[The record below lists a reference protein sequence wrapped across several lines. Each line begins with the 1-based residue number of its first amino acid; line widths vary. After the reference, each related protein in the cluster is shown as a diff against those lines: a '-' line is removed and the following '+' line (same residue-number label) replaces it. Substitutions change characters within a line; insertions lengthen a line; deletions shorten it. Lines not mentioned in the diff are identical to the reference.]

1 MIDLLDYPIAF
12 ETADFEQLNQLL
24 DDKQYSKIV
33 VLLDENT
40 EQHCWPILQ
49 HAIQSWQPI
58 SITVPAGEQHK
69 NIQTCQYIWQQFMQL
84 KVDRK
89 AVLINLGGGVL
100 GDMGGFCAATF
111 KRGFDFIQVP
121 TTLLAQVDASVGGK
135 LGVDFEGVKNSIGLF
150 AAPQAVYLHP
160 AFFQTLPKAELYSG
174 YAEMI
179 KHALLQ
185 QEKHWRAFL
194 PTFFPPQQWQ
204 TSIQTSIQVKKNIVQ
219 QDPLEQGLRKQLN
232 LGHTIGHAIESLSW
246 ETSSPLLH
254 GEAVALGTLMEAYLS
269 WRILGW
275 PLGELETLNTYI
287 RALYAPY
294 DLGAI
299 DQEAIWQLILQD
311 KKNSHQQVAF
321 TLLHQDGTVAIN
333 QAVSKD
339 LVQEALHYYQTNERP
354 SL

>member
-12 ETADFEQLNQLL
+12 ETAAFEQLNQQLNE
-24 DDKQYSKIV
+24 KQYSKIV

-40 EQHCWPILQ
+40 QQHCWPILHQ
-49 HAIQSWQPI
+49 AIQQWQPV

-69 NIQTCQYIWQQFMQL
+69 NISTCQYIWQQLMQL

-100 GDMGGFCAATF
+100 GDMGGFCASTF
-111 KRGFDFIQVP
+111 KRGLDFIQIP

-135 LGVDFEGVKNSIGLF
+135 LGVDFEGIKNSVGLF
-150 AAPQAVYLHP
+150 AAPKAVYLHP

-194 PTFFPPQQWQ
+194 PTYFPPQQWQ
-204 TSIQTSIQVKKNIVQ
+204 ASINTSIQVKKHIVE

-246 ETSSPLLH
+246 DTPSPLLH
-254 GEAVALGTLMEAYLS
+254 GEAVAIGTLMEAYLS
-269 WRILGW
+269 WKILGW
-275 PLGELETLNTYI
+275 SLDELQTLNTYI
-287 RALYAPY
+287 RALYTPY
-294 DLGAI
+294 NLDLI

-321 TLLHQDGTVAIN
+321 TLLNKDGTVAIN
-333 QAVSKD
+333 QVVSKN
-339 LVQEALHYYQTNERP
+339 LVKEALLYYKTNELP